1 MNGNGAGNGA
11 PSPSPGPHD
20 ERKGNMEQLLLL
32 VMLVTIVWMVAD
44 ARDKG
49 RSWGSTLG
57 WALGAVLLWVVFFP
71 SYLIARKHFGDKATD
86 AGATVSKTL
95 DV

>member
-1 MNGNGAGNGA
+1 
-11 PSPSPGPHD
+11 
-20 ERKGNMEQLLLL
+20 
-32 VMLVTIVWMVAD
+32 MVAD

-86 AGATVSKTL
+86 EGATVSNCL

>member
-1 MNGNGAGNGA
+1 
-11 PSPSPGPHD
+11 
-20 ERKGNMEQLLLL
+20 MEQLLLL

-71 SYLIARKHFGDKATD
+71 SYLIARKHFGEAEATDD